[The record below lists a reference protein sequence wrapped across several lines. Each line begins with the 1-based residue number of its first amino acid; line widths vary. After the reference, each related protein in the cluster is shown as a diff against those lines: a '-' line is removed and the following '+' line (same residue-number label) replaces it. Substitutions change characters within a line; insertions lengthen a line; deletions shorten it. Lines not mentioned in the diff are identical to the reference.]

1 MTGQCPICE
10 ASGYTQVLTSTDTL
24 YGTTTKPFHVVSC
37 SRCGL
42 LRLHPQPS
50 AAELAGLYPPNYWFP
65 GGGMAEKY
73 RRMVL
78 RDHVRFA
85 ERAIA
90 DSGAAGIVLD
100 AGCGGGLFP
109 ALMRERGHRA
119 VGLEFS
125 EEAAR
130 AARRLKG
137 VPVVRASLGEGSPV
151 REGSCAA
158 VTMFHVV
165 EHLYD
170 AKPYLDAAHAMLAP
184 RGRLIVQVPNA
195 DCWQFALF
203 GKNWNGI
210 DIPRHLVN
218 YRAKDLETLLARSG
232 FEIVRRKHFSL
243 RDNPAG
249 LATSVAPRLD
259 PMRRRV
265 RGTKESRSKALVKD
279 GLYFGL
285 VVASLAPAALEA
297 LFGRGSTIM
306 VEARKKA

>member
-1 MTGQCPICE
+1 MMDNCPICE
-10 ASGYTQVLTSTDTL
+10 ESGYTRLFTSTDTL
-24 YGTTTKPFHVVSC
+24 YGTTKKPFHVVTC
-37 SRCGL
+37 ARCGL

-50 AAELAGLYPPNYWFP
+50 AEDLAQFYPANYWFP
-65 GGGMAEKY
+65 GEGLAEKY
-73 RRMVL
+73 RRVVL
-78 RDHVRFA
+78 RDHVRFVA
-85 ERAIA
+85 RAL
-90 DSGAAGIVLD
+90 AGCGETGPVLD
-100 AGCGGGLFP
+100 VGCGGGLFLS
-109 ALMRERGHRA
+109 LMRERGHRA
-119 VGLEFS
+119 VGLDFS
-125 EEAAR
+125 PNAAR
-130 AARRLKG
+130 IAWKAKG
-137 VPVVRASLGEGSPV
+137 VPAVCASLCEGSPI

-170 AKPYLDAAHAMLAP
+170 ARPYLDAAREMLAP
-184 RGRLIVQVPNA
+184 QGRLIVQVPNA
-195 DCWQFALF
+195 DSWQFALF

-218 YRAKDLETLLARSG
+218 YRARDLAVLLERSG

-249 LATSVAPRLD
+249 FATSAAPRLD

-265 RGTKESRSKALVKD
+265 RGVKESWQKAVVKD

-285 VVASLAPAALEA
+285 VLASLAPAAIEA